1 MAEIPDYKPNSKKY
15 KEEQAQKQ
23 LAERKK
29 VDKVI
34 SGTAKVKKKSE
45 FRKFADNFISE
56 DVDSVTSYVV
66 KDVIIP
72 SVIDLIEDI
81 VVGGIRT
88 LLRGESGRR
97 DSRDRRTSYGGS
109 PSYINYNRMSDRR
122 DDRSYR
128 DNQTRRGY
136 DQGSVVVNSRA
147 DAEAV
152 IEQMDGIIET
162 YGMVRVA
169 DLYDLVGMTSNYTD
183 NNYGWTNI
191 RNAEPVRL
199 RDGGWEIRMPR
210 AIPLK

>member
-1 MAEIPDYKPNSKKY
+1 MADIPDYKPNTKKY
-15 KEEQAQKQ
+15 KDGQAEKQ
-23 LAERKK
+23 MTERKK

-34 SGTAKVKKKSE
+34 HGTAKVKKKSE

-56 DVDSVTSYVV
+56 DVDSVKTYVV
-66 KDVIIP
+66 RDVIIP
-72 SVIDLIEDI
+72 SVIDLVEDI

-88 LLRGESGRR
+88 LLRGDSGRR
-97 DSRDRRTSYGGS
+97 DSRDRRSYSGS
-109 PSYINYNRMSDRR
+109 PSYVNYSRYSDRR

-136 DQGSVVVNSRA
+136 GYDDIVVNSRA

-152 IEQMDGIIET
+152 IEQMDGIVDT
-162 YGMVRVA
+162 YGMVSVA

-199 RDGGWEIRMPR
+199 RDGGWMIKMPK
-210 AIPLK
+210 AIPIK

>member
-1 MAEIPDYKPNSKKY
+1 MAEIPDYKPNTKKY
-15 KEEQAQKQ
+15 REAQAGKQPTERQK
-23 LAERKK
+23 
-29 VDKVI
+29 VGKVI

-56 DVDSVTSYVV
+56 DIGNVKDYLV

-72 SVIDLIEDI
+72 TVTNFIEDI

-88 LLRGESGRR
+88 LLRGDAGRR
-97 DSRDRRTSYGGS
+97 DYGSSRSYGS

-122 DDRSYR
+122 DGRSYR
-128 DNQTRRGY
+128 DDAPRRGY
-136 DQGSVVVNSRA
+136 DQGTVVVNSRA

-152 IEQMDGIIET
+152 IEQMDGIMET

-169 DLYDLVGMTSNYTD
+169 DLYDLVGMTSNFTD

-191 RNAEPVRL
+191 RNAQAVRL
-199 RDGGWEIRMPR
+199 RDGGWEIKMPM
-210 AIPLK
+210 AAPIK

>member
-1 MAEIPDYKPNSKKY
+1 MEIPDYKPNSKKY
-15 KEEQAQKQ
+15 KEEHGEKQ
-23 LAERKK
+23 LTERKK
-29 VDKVI
+29 IDKVI

-45 FRKFADNFISE
+45 FRKFTDNFISE
-56 DVDSVTSYVV
+56 DVDSVKTYVV

-72 SVIDLIEDI
+72 SVIDLVEDI

-88 LLRGESGRR
+88 LLRGDSGRR
-97 DSRDRRTSYGGS
+97 DDRSRRGSGS
-109 PSYINYNRMSDRR
+109 PSYVNYTRYSDRR

-136 DQGSVVVNSRA
+136 GYDDIVVNSRA

-152 IEQMDGIIET
+152 IEQMDGIVDT
-162 YGMVRVA
+162 YGMVSVA

-199 RDGGWEIRMPR
+199 RDGGWMIKMPK
-210 AIPLK
+210 AIPIK